1 MNKPV
6 EDTSTG
12 SNRRLTNVPS
22 EVESEA
28 SRPED
33 SRTPLHRLFCCRGGL
48 VGAATQELI
57 AQNRSILRT
66 RLLAISAVS
75 LLGHSLFFVRSLLL
89 EYSFIWVQITPL
101 IILGVGILLLRSQF
115 DFSHTQLRWL
125 ELVIFG
131 TSIAYLAWVHYL
143 AVVMLAER
151 GDVVITSVAID
162 QIPQSFFLLMVLYG
176 MFIPNT
182 WQRALAVISPMA
194 VTPLLLSLYL
204 WWGHPMVEQIT
215 ADTRSMEPF
224 SYSVLVLAIGVLFSV
239 LGAHIVHTLRHTAA
253 KERELGR
260 YELQQQ
266 IGTGGMGEVWKAKH
280 TLLARPAAIKIIR
293 AEMLSDGNETE
304 MRTVKRRFEREAQAT
319 ASLRSPHTVQL
330 YDFGVTDEGVFY
342 YVMEYLE
349 GLDLESL
356 VRRFGPLPP
365 ERTVWLLEQAAQSLA
380 EAHQRGL
387 IHRDIK
393 PSNLH
398 VSRIM
403 GLSSDFVKVLDFGL
417 VKRVRADLD
426 GDTKLTREGST
437 TGTPAYMAPEMAL
450 GNRQVDGRSDI
461 YSLGCVAYWMLTG
474 LPVFEGK
481 TPMEVIVNHA
491 KTPPVAVSKRSELR
505 IPESLERVV
514 MSSLEKDP
522 DKRPQ
527 SMAEITQLL
536 TACQVE
542 QPWTEQRA
550 SSWWQMHLPEGAQT
564 H

>member
-1 MNKPV
+1 MNRPV

-22 EVESEA
+22 EVKSEA
-28 SRPED
+28 LPED
-33 SRTPLHRLFCCRGGL
+33 SRSPLHRLFCCRGGL

-66 RLLAISAVS
+66 RLLAISVVS

-115 DFSHTQLRWL
+115 DFSHMQLRWL

-131 TSIAYLAWVHYL
+131 TSVAYLAWVHYL

-293 AEMLSDGNETE
+293 AEVLSGGNETE

-319 ASLRSPHTVQL
+319 APHTVQL
-330 YDFGVTDEGVFY
+330 YDFGVTAKGSFTTSWNTWRVWIWRVSSGALAHSHPRE
-342 YVMEYLE
+342 
-349 GLDLESL
+349 
-356 VRRFGPLPP
+356 RFGYLSRPP
-365 ERTVWLLEQAAQSLA
+365 
-380 EAHQRGL
+380 
-387 IHRDIK
+387 
-393 PSNLH
+393 
-398 VSRIM
+398 
-403 GLSSDFVKVLDFGL
+403 
-417 VKRVRADLD
+417 
-426 GDTKLTREGST
+426 
-437 TGTPAYMAPEMAL
+437 
-450 GNRQVDGRSDI
+450 NR
-461 YSLGCVAYWMLTG
+461 
-474 LPVFEGK
+474 
-481 TPMEVIVNHA
+481 
-491 KTPPVAVSKRSELR
+491 
-505 IPESLERVV
+505 
-514 MSSLEKDP
+514 
-522 DKRPQ
+522 
-527 SMAEITQLL
+527 
-536 TACQVE
+536 
-542 QPWTEQRA
+542 
-550 SSWWQMHLPEGAQT
+550 
-564 H
+564 